1 MLREAGLSEMVKKKI
16 PKERCVFVARK
27 RGNDALAPSDEI
39 FYDFDNK
46 KKALEKEY
54 GKGSIEAHNR
64 AYLSCDYEKRFR
76 EQILQN
82 PQALKEL
89 KNISELAQKKDIFLV
104 CYEGPSKACHRRILM
119 RIAEE
124 RFNVQVS
131 IQGVEP

>member
-1 MLREAGLSEMVKKKI
+1 MLREAGLSEIVKKKI

-39 FYDFDNK
+39 FHEFDK
-46 KKALEKEY
+46 KKKTLEKKH

-76 EQILQN
+76 EQIMQD
-82 PQALKEL
+82 PEALKEL
-89 KNISELAQKKDIFLV
+89 RNISELAQKEDIFLV